1 MDTAAETGAGLVGD
15 VDGERPVFQKQPH
28 GHGGVELPGGVV
40 QRLVAAEAVHAGP
53 GGHRPAVV
61 ELPVGRTHAVPPL
74 TAEMLHAILDG
85 VRLEQLRRVH
95 QILKGGGIQVVVRQ
109 IPQDFPVAAPALLM
123 VLHDP
128 GEAVQVFLPDEGA
141 DGFHGGEALEAVFGA
156 EAEALLP
163 VGGEGDA
170 AVPDLPVVGVALGG
184 VVRVV
189 EAAAGGGAGR
199 PVVGV
204 RRVGLTQLRQQMA
217 VQAGVIVPHQLV
229 VPGTPVDDAAFHL
242 VVAAQQGE
250 GGVVVQPLQVA
261 DGLLSEFLGHF
272 RRQIDVGA
280 GDHKVLPHQQ
290 TVLIAQLV
298 EAAVGV
304 VPAAPDPQGVE
315 VGVHGLT
322 DDGFPPPVGDAAEQ
336 TVHGNQI
343 RTHGEDLHAVQ
354 HKAEFAA
361 LAVRVRLRA
370 DGEGAQAELLMA
382 AVNDP
387 AAADQLHVQVI
398 KGLVA
403 VASCPPQLR
412 IVHLDHAVAV
422 LQ

>member
-1 MDTAAETGAGLVGD
+1 M
-15 VDGERPVFQKQPH
+15 
-28 GHGGVELPGGVV
+28 
-40 QRLVAAEAVHAGP
+40 
-53 GGHRPAVV
+53 
-61 ELPVGRTHAVPPL
+61 
-74 TAEMLHAILDG
+74 
-85 VRLEQLRRVH
+85 
-95 QILKGGGIQVVVRQ
+95 
-109 IPQDFPVAAPALLM
+109 
-123 VLHDP
+123 
-128 GEAVQVFLPDEGA
+128 
-141 DGFHGGEALEAVFGA
+141 
-156 EAEALLP
+156 
-163 VGGEGDA
+163 
-170 AVPDLPVVGVALGG
+170 
-184 VVRVV
+184 
-189 EAAAGGGAGR
+189 
-199 PVVGV
+199 
-204 RRVGLTQLRQQMA
+204 
-217 VQAGVIVPHQLV
+217 
-229 VPGTPVDDAAFHL
+229 
-242 VVAAQQGE
+242 
-250 GGVVVQPLQVA
+250 QPLQVA

-280 GDHKVLPHQQ
+280 GDHEVLPHQQ
-290 TVLIAQLV
+290 AVLIAQLV

-343 RTHGEDLHAVQ
+343 RAHGENLHAVQ

-382 AVNDP
+382 AVDDP
-387 AAADQLHVQVI
+387 AAAEQLHVQVI

-403 VASCPPQLR
+403 IASCPPQLR